1 MFNIHNLS
9 RQRSFLKTRNQQK
22 YCAVIK
28 GDKNEHCS
36 PWGYHCMHG
45 LTCKK
50 VQKQQINLAKGG
62 GGRRPNGGGGR
73 RPNGGGG
80 RRPNGG
86 GGRRPNGGR
95 QPNGG
100 RGQFGVSLNSG
111 RGRQNGGQFG
121 RPNRGQFGRPNG
133 GQFGRRNNRFVGR
146 RKRQLDYHY
155 SDEYEPDY
163 HNTQDTIKPLDL
175 EELFGMK
182 LPNKKLIEKIEGQFK
197 NHQCVKHVSDGSGES
212 CTTSVECRCGE
223 FCSKQGRGPGK
234 CQPAT
239 CSLGNSGVC
248 NAYPGFNHK

>member
-62 GGRRPNGGGGR
+62 GGRRPNGG
-73 RPNGGGG
+73 
-80 RRPNGG
+80 
-86 GGRRPNGGR
+86 
-95 QPNGG
+95 

-121 RPNRGQFGRPNG
+121 RPNGGQFGRPNG
-133 GQFGRRNNRFVGR
+133 GQIKDNLIDFLDRPNRGQFGRRNDRFVGR

-182 LPNKKLIEKIEGQFK
+182 LPNKKLIERIEGQFK

-223 FCSKQGRGPGK
+223 FCSKQGRGPGQ

>member
-1 MFNIHNLS
+1 M
-9 RQRSFLKTRNQQK
+9 
-22 YCAVIK
+22 
-28 GDKNEHCS
+28 
-36 PWGYHCMHG
+36 
-45 LTCKK
+45 
-50 VQKQQINLAKGG
+50 QKQQINLT
-62 GGRRPNGGGGR
+62 NGGGGR

-86 GGRRPNGGR
+86 GGRRPNGG
-95 QPNGG
+95 
-100 RGQFGVSLNSG
+100 
-111 RGRQNGGQFG
+111 QFG
-121 RPNRGQFGRPNG
+121 RPNGGGRRPNGGQFGRPNG
-133 GQFGRRNNRFVGR
+133 GQFGRPNGGQFGGRNNRFVGR

-163 HNTQDTIKPLDL
+163 HNTKDTIKPLDL

-182 LPNKKLIEKIEGQFK
+182 LPNKQLIERIEGQFK

-223 FCSKQGRGPGK
+223 FCYRQGRGPGQ

-248 NAYPGFNHK
+248 NTYPGFNHK